1 MRAADTLS
9 AMADALPDPD
19 SLTAG
24 AKPGSL
30 IGNVNIVMLTYAAD
44 GALALATGAL
54 VARALGPDGRG
65 AYGLFVVSAAFGQLL
80 LGLGVGNAAIYYL
93 NKGQLGV
100 REALSAMH
108 VITLA
113 AAAVTAIVVAALMP
127 VSFTLD
133 AAGWDATISLRG
145 IVSGGISPWLLIA
158 AVPLLLYM
166 NLLRLLLQAQN
177 RFIDL
182 GVATVGQQ
190 AALLALV
197 AVAFAAGDPS
207 PARIVVYLM
216 IASGAAAVYALLR
229 IGVANIDP
237 ARIVRP
243 RIETLRRLA
252 GFGVQGEA
260 GNVLQALNYRLD
272 QYILRGFESLAAVGI
287 YAVAASMTESV
298 FILANA
304 VALVLM
310 PRLTSA
316 GADDAARMAP
326 VAARNTMLIAAGGS
340 LALAVIAPLLLPAVF
355 GDAFDGSVRPLWW
368 LLPGAVALTGSKVL
382 TSYIFS
388 QGRPLVNTMITLA
401 ALMVTLAADIA
412 LIPAFGASG
421 AAAASSL
428 AYTVHFCAALYA
440 YRRISGRPALD
451 AVLPRLADARLY
463 ADALRSMRDR
473 LSRRAA
479 TEAGG

>member
-1 MRAADTLS
+1 MP
-9 AMADALPDPD
+9 DALQDPPA
-19 SLTAG
+19 TPA
-24 AKPGSL
+24 ANIGSL
-30 IGNVNIVMLTYAAD
+30 IGNVNIVLVTYAID
-44 GALALATGAL
+44 GALALATAAL

-65 AYGLFVVSAAFGQLL
+65 AYGLFVVSAALGQLL
-80 LGLGVGNAAIYYL
+80 LGLGLGNAAIYYL

-100 REALSAMH
+100 RDALSAMH
-108 VITLA
+108 VVTLA
-113 AAAVTAIVVAALMP
+113 GAAITAVVVAALMP
-127 VSFTLD
+127 VNFTLD
-133 AAGWDATISLRG
+133 VAGWNATISLRG
-145 IVSGGISPWLLIA
+145 MVSGGISPWLFVV

-197 AVAFAAGDPS
+197 AIAFATGDPS
-207 PARIVVYLM
+207 PAQVVVYLL
-216 IASGAAAVYALLR
+216 IASGGAAVYALLR
-229 IGVANIDP
+229 IGVSNIDL
-237 ARIVRP
+237 AQIVRP

-287 YAVAASMTESV
+287 YAVATSMTESV

-316 GADDAARMAP
+316 DPAEAARLAP
-326 VAARNTMLIAAGGS
+326 VAARNTMLIAAGGA
-340 LALAVIAPLLLPAVF
+340 LALAISAPLLLPAVF
-355 GDAFDGSVRPLWW
+355 GDTFDASVRPLWW
-368 LLPGAVALTGSKVL
+368 LLPGTVALTGSKVL
-382 TSYIFS
+382 TGYIFS
-388 QGRPLVNTMITLA
+388 QGRPFVNTMITFVSLV
-401 ALMVTLAADIA
+401 VTLAANIS

-428 AYTVHFCAALYA
+428 AYTAHFCAALYA
-440 YRRISGRPALD
+440 YRRISGLPAFD
-451 AVLPRLADARLY
+451 AVLPRPADARLY
-463 ADALRSMRDR
+463 ADALRSMRAR

-479 TEAGG
+479 AKAGE